1 MASLNKVILIG
12 RLGKDPEIT
21 TFDNGNRKISAT
33 LVTSERYRDRENN
46 WVEQTDWHNIVV
58 WGNLANDIAEGRRN
72 YAKGDLMYVEGKLR
86 TRQYTDQQGIIRY
99 ITEVHADKMMQ
110 MAPAR
115 PVQQSSYGQPYTPA
129 PEPTPGYVPQNNPGA
144 PEEGN
149 DLPFWINTWITKS
162 HFFFIFNTNYH
173 EWFTNYLKLHLWN
186 KLCQIIDNSCFTEKN
201 NWHEN

>member
-21 TFDNGNRKISAT
+21 TFENGNKKVSAT
-33 LVTSERYRDRENN
+33 LATSERYRDRDNN

-86 TRQYTDQQGIIRY
+86 TRQYTDQQGIVRY
-99 ITEVHADKMMQ
+99 VTEVNADKMMQ

-115 PVQQSSYGQPYTPA
+115 PATQSSYGQPYAPA
-129 PEPTPGYVPQNNPGA
+129 PEPAPGYTPPMPAQD
-144 PEEGN
+144 EGN
-149 DLPFWINTWITKS
+149 DLPF
-162 HFFFIFNTNYH
+162 
-173 EWFTNYLKLHLWN
+173 
-186 KLCQIIDNSCFTEKN
+186 
-201 NWHEN
+201 